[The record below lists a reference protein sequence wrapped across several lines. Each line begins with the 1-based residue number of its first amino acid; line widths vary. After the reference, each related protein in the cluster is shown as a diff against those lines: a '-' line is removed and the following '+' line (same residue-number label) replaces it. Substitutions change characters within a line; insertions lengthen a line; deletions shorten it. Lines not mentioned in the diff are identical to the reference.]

1 LTADKEQASVNR
13 KERRDAERKRR
24 KCKDLLSYK
33 KEDPL
38 EGLFKLKR
46 PMPGQEP

>member
-1 LTADKEQASVNR
+1 
-13 KERRDAERKRR
+13 
-24 KCKDLLSYK
+24 LLSYK

-46 PMPGQEP
+46 PMPGQEPWNYTSNWLPRKNLIMINNLSIMDSV